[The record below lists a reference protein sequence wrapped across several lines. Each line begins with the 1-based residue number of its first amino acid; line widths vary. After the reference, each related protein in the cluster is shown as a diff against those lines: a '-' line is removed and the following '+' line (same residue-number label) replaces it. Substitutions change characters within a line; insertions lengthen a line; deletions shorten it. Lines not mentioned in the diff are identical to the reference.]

1 MIQSKHDQAELDI
14 LTGRCLEVNRRRM
27 MTYSYVDIGDGV
39 SSRNAVAPTFAPPM
53 SDHRG
58 PEAAR

>member
-1 MIQSKHDQAELDI
+1 MIQSKHDQAQLDI

-27 MTYSYVDIGDGV
+27 KTYRYVDIGDGV
-39 SSRNAVAPTFAPPM
+39 SSRHAVAPTITLPM